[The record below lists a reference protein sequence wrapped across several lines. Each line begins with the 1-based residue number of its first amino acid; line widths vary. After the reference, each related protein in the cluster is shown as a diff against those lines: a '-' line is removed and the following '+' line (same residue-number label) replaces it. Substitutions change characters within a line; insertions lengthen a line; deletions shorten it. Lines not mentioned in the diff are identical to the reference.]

1 MEIYGLLKGS
11 AQLKFTVKEIKSS
24 KTLAII
30 TINVNVRPI
39 EKAVIYTLDEAL
51 INAQFRIIPHLLID
65 NVVLLDSVCDL

>member
-11 AQLKFTVKEIKSS
+11 TQLKFTVKEIKSS

-30 TINVNVRPI
+30 TINVNVTPI